1 MAFTIGFESDRVP
14 RMNES
19 PRTEIRPGVKAGG
32 RTCTLLS
39 IVVPCFNEEEVL
51 PEMHCRLVNVLE
63 SIPTLAFEIIYVD
76 DGSRDATLDILRGF
90 QQADSRVRV
99 VVLSRNFGQQMALT
113 AGLQS
118 AAGEAVAVIDA
129 DLQDPPEVII
139 EMLDRW
145 RQGVDVAYGT
155 RTERKGD
162 TAFKKGTA
170 HVFYRL
176 LNLLADI
183 DIPLDAGEFRL
194 MDRTVVDA
202 VVAMPERDRLT
213 RGIIAWT
220 GFRQESVHFDRKPR
234 AAGETKWS
242 LRNMLIF
249 AADGI
254 LSFSFAPLRLATWAG
269 FGAAGLALVGIM
281 YALALR
287 VFTGAWITGWT
298 ALFIAL
304 LFLGGVQLVFLGI
317 LGEYVGRIY
326 AEVKRR
332 PLYLIKE
339 RLGFASF
346 DEQTSATRVNK
357 SESCTE

>member
-1 MAFTIGFESDRVP
+1 
-14 RMNES
+14 MNES
-19 PRTEIRPGVKAGG
+19 SQTEIHPDAGG
-32 RTCTLLS
+32 RTCSLLS
-39 IVVPCFNEEEVL
+39 VVVPSFNEEEVL
-51 PEMHCRLVNVLE
+51 PKTHRRLVNVLE
-63 SIPTLAFEIIYVD
+63 GIPALAFEIVYVD

-99 VVLSRNFGQQMALT
+99 VVLSRNFGQQIALT

-118 AAGEAVAVIDA
+118 AAGEAVVVIDA

-162 TAFKKGTA
+162 TAFKKGAA

-213 RGIIAWT
+213 RGIVAWT

-234 AAGETKWS
+234 AAGKTKWP
-242 LRNMLIF
+242 LRKMLIF

-254 LSFSFAPLRLATWAG
+254 LSFSFVPLRLATWAG
-269 FGAAGLALVGIM
+269 FSAAGLALVGIM
-281 YALALR
+281 YAVALR
-287 VFTGAWITGWT
+287 VFTGAWASGWT
-298 ALFIAL
+298 TMFIAL
-304 LFLGGVQLVFLGI
+304 LFLGGVQFVLIGI
-317 LGEYVGRIY
+317 LGEYLGRIY

-332 PLYLIKE
+332 PLYLVKE
-339 RLGFASF
+339 RLGFASP
-346 DEQTSATRVNK
+346 DRQASATRSDK
-357 SESCTE
+357 SDGFPEIRE

>member
-1 MAFTIGFESDRVP
+1 MRP
-14 RMNES
+14 MNES
-19 PRTEIRPGVKAGG
+19 PRTEIRPDSETGG

-39 IVVPCFNEEEVL
+39 VVVPCFNEEGVL
-51 PEMHCRLVNVLE
+51 PETHRRLIEVLE
-63 SIPTLAFEIIYVD
+63 AVPAHAFELIYVD

-90 QQADSRVRV
+90 QQADPRVRV

-113 AGLQS
+113 AGLQN
-118 AAGEAVAVIDA
+118 AAGEAVVVIDA

-162 TAFKKGTA
+162 TAFKRGTA
-170 HVFYRL
+170 YVFYRL

-213 RGIIAWT
+213 RGIVAWA
-220 GFRQESVHFDRKPR
+220 GFRQESVDFDRKPR
-234 AAGETKWS
+234 AVGETGWP
-242 LRNMLIF
+242 LRKMLIF
-249 AADGI
+249 ATDGI
-254 LSFSFAPLRLATWAG
+254 LSFSFVPLRLATWAG
-269 FGAAGLALVGIM
+269 FVSTGLASGGIM
-281 YALALR
+281 YAVALR
-287 VFTGAWITGWT
+287 VFTGAWVSGWT
-298 ALFIAL
+298 VLFLAL
-304 LFLGGVQLVFLGI
+304 LFLGGAQFVLIGI
-317 LGEYVGRIY
+317 LGEYLGRIY

-332 PLYLIKE
+332 PLYFVKE
-339 RLGFASF
+339 RLGFPSL
-346 DEQTSATRVNK
+346 DKETSATRVNK
-357 SESCTE
+357 SESSPECIE